1 MKLLSSDVV
10 ELEHEYKHLS
20 EVVKSV
26 KENSED
32 ILDYLNSSEPSS
44 TFFSFFD
51 TGSREENNSNF
62 VQLVYWYQNSM
73 DVCNSSYKMK

>member
-32 ILDYLNSSEPSS
+32 ILA
-44 TFFSFFD
+44 
-51 TGSREENNSNF
+51 
-62 VQLVYWYQNSM
+62 V
-73 DVCNSSYKMK
+73 SYTHLTLPTIA